1 MKKKYL
7 FIILIF
13 LLILTIYTG
22 HNGSNIDFE
31 EIKNDKQM
39 DLVYAY
45 IHDTKLYM
53 KQKDEYKSL
62 LFSLNLLDLDDKI
75 KDGNIAANNIIKIK
89 KEKID
94 LDNNS
99 KSKNDMENYIK
110 IPIISKEEWS
120 KFVDPFISSKIINFI
135 PKKENAGL
143 LVVMNDK
150 EIVLYRDSNRQINFC
165 FLYDKPNDVTIIKTM
180 DNNDLNHIIIEAVN
194 SNDNLKQYIFH
205 NRVIFQ
211 QNYPQFNYPIGLIDL
226 NDNRILYF
234 DYWILYDFKKNIRDI
249 TALISLL
256 SSFVIKSHIYTIL
269 KNPVT
274 SFSRLLFVAKNQ
286 IVKIFSSSK
295 LIIPELIQPI
305 VEERNNMDIVNF
317 NKLLDEKLGNNVFKG
332 TFKLLIDGD
341 EYFLELIKEIEKAKD
356 SIKFRLYIFDN
367 DDYGTMIAQLLK
379 EANQKRNVNI
389 KVLIDSFAN
398 ITKAIELPDLPFRND
413 FEQPKSIKLF
423 LKKRSTI
430 ETKTSP
436 NTWIT
441 FDHVK
446 TLMFDDNVV
455 FTGGMNIGQEYRYS
469 WHDLMVKLQ
478 GPIVKSI
485 SKEFDDNW
493 AKNDLFG
500 DLALLWQKFVN
511 KSDNYIKN
519 EIIPNDS
526 IDFRLLYTKTWRRD
540 IYHAQM
546 LAIKNSKN
554 YIYIENPYIAD
565 RRIINELIKARV
577 RGVDVRIILPKYNN
591 VYIMAKN
598 NNYLIN
604 VFLKS
609 GIRVFL
615 YPGMTHVKASIY
627 DDWAMLGSANFDMLS
642 YDINKEFN
650 IAFSDKKAVDT
661 LKMRLFNKDFQ
672 ISEEITS
679 LEQVNSGDEL
689 FSIIANRF

>member
-1 MKKKYL
+1 MNKKYL
-7 FIILIF
+7 VIILIF
-13 LLILTIYTG
+13 LLILTVYTG
-22 HNGSNIDFE
+22 HNSKNIDFE
-31 EIKNDKQM
+31 EIKTDKQM

-45 IHDTKLYM
+45 IHGTKLYM
-53 KQKDEYKSL
+53 KQKDENKSL
-62 LFSLNLLDLDDKI
+62 LFSLNLLELDDKI

-89 KEKID
+89 KEKVD

-99 KSKNDMENYIK
+99 ESKNSSENYIK
-110 IPIISKEEWS
+110 IPVISKEEWS
-120 KFVDPFISSKIINFI
+120 KFVDPFISGKIINLI

-143 LVVMNDK
+143 LVVMNSK
-150 EIVLYRDSNRQINFC
+150 EIVLYRDLNRQINFC
-165 FLYDKPNDVTIIKTM
+165 FLYDKPNEVTIVKTM
-180 DNNDLNHIIIEAVN
+180 DNNDLNFIIIEALK
-194 SNDNLKQYIFH
+194 SNDDLKRYIFH
-205 NRVIFQ
+205 DRVIFQ
-211 QNYPQFNYPIGLIDL
+211 QNYLQFNYPIGLVDL
-226 NDNRILYF
+226 KDNRVLYF
-234 DYWILYDFKKNIRDI
+234 DYWILYDFNKNLKDV

-256 SSFVIKSHIYTIL
+256 SSFIIKSHIYAIL

-274 SFSRLLFVAKNQ
+274 SFNRLLFVTKNQ
-286 IVKIFSSSK
+286 IVKMFTSSRLK
-295 LIIPELIQPI
+295 IPEVIQPL
-305 VEERNNMDIVNF
+305 VKERNNMDIKNF
-317 NKLLDEKLGNNVFKG
+317 DKLLDAKLGNNVFKG
-332 TFKLLIDGD
+332 TFDLLIDGD
-341 EYFLELIKEIEKAKD
+341 EYFLELIKEIEKARD

-367 DDYGTMIAQLLK
+367 DDYGTMIAKLLK
-379 EANQKRNVNI
+379 EANQGRNVKTKI
-389 KVLIDSFAN
+389 LIDSFAN
-398 ITKAIELPDLPFRND
+398 ITKSIELPDLPFRND

-423 LKKRSTI
+423 LKKESTI

-446 TLMFDDNVV
+446 TLIFDDRVA

-478 GPIVKSI
+478 GSIVRSI

-500 DLALLWQKFVN
+500 DLALLWQKIIN
-511 KSDNYIKN
+511 KSDNHIKN
-519 EIIPNDS
+519 EAIPDGS
-526 IDFRLLYTKTWRRD
+526 IDFRLLYTKTWHRD
-540 IYHAQM
+540 IYHAQI
-546 LAIKNSKN
+546 LAIQNSRN
-554 YIYIENPYIAD
+554 YIYIENPYLAD
-565 RRIINELIKARV
+565 RRIINELIKARA

-591 VYIMAKN
+591 VYLMAKN

-604 VFLKS
+604 IFLKS

-627 DDWAMLGSANFDMLS
+627 DGWAMLGSANFDMLS
-642 YDINKEFN
+642 YDINREFN
-650 IAFSDKKAVDT
+650 IAFSDKKAVYT
-661 LKMRLFNKDFQ
+661 LKTRLFDKDFK